1 MKTWLALIRVQQYV
15 KNLFVFFPLFFAG
28 QIVEVNLLQP
38 TLIAFLAFCLIAS
51 AVYIFNDSRDLSRDR
66 EHPTKKLRPLASGE
80 IEVTRALNVACVFV
94 GLGVLLA
101 IQISWDV
108 TQLLLVYLIIN
119 LAYSLYLK
127 HIPIVDVCVV
137 AMGFWLRLL
146 VGSVSS
152 GVTLSL
158 WIQLMTFLLALFIAL
173 AKRRD
178 DVLLLEN
185 EGISTRKVVDGYNLE
200 FLGLSMMLMGS
211 VTIVCY
217 VMYCLSPEVQSRA
230 GSQNLVITVI
240 FVVIG
245 ILRYMQ
251 LTFVESKSGAPV
263 KILLT
268 DRFLQ
273 SVILCWISCFIYFI
287 YAN

>member
-1 MKTWLALIRVQQYV
+1 MKTWLALFRVQQYV

-28 QIVEVNLLQP
+28 QILEVDLIQP
-38 TLIAFLAFCLIAS
+38 TILAFISFCFIAS
-51 AVYIFNDSRDLSRDR
+51 AVYIFNDSRDISQDR
-66 EHPTKKLRPLASGE
+66 EHPFKKLRPLASGE
-80 IEVTRALNVACVFV
+80 IPIKKALQVACVLVIV
-94 GLGVLLA
+94 GMFLA
-101 IQISWDV
+101 TQISWNV
-108 TQLLLVYLIIN
+108 VQLLIAYLIIN

-127 HIPIVDVCVV
+127 HIPIVDVSVV
-137 AMGFWLRLL
+137 ALGFWLRLL
-146 VGSVSS
+146 VGSVVS
-152 GVTLSL
+152 GVSLSL

-178 DVLLLEN
+178 DVLLTEN
-185 EGISTRKVVDGYNLE
+185 DGLCTRKVVDGYNLE
-200 FLGLSMMLMGS
+200 FVGLSMMLMGS

-217 VMYCLSPEVQSRA
+217 IMYCLSPEVQIRV
-230 GSQNLVITVI
+230 GSQNLVITVV

-251 LTFVESKSGAPV
+251 LTFVEFKSGAPV
-263 KILLT
+263 KILFT

-287 YAN
+287 YGN